1 MRKSFLHR
9 VINVLAAAM
18 LSVQSIAAFGVPSA
32 TMFSNGA
39 LPSFLSGAAGGY
51 RNNGSGAFNNVGS
64 NGNFWVAGPNSPSN
78 GRNLNFNSGNVN
90 PLNNNNRA
98 NGFSVRPVQAFI
110 HRHSFRFFYSDVQL
124 TKARLHELLTDAY
137 LEARKNE
144 RNKTSQLRFE
154 IESERKINVLTD
166 EIWNRTY
173 VVLPPECFII
183 TEPTVREVFA
193 PRFRDRVVSHLL
205 FGMLYPFF
213 ERTFVYDT
221 YSCRLGKGTLV
232 GIDRFEHNIRSVT
245 DNYRYEAFILN
256 LDISGYFM
264 HIVKEILYDYIHSE
278 IEKRRHDWTHRGS
291 HERWED
297 IIDFDL
303 VDFLLRAQLFRDPV
317 KNCTILGSPS
327 DWDPLPA
334 NKSMFNMP
342 PGVGLT
348 IGDVMSQLYS
358 NIYLNPFD
366 QYLKRELHCR
376 YTNRYVDD
384 GRILSRD
391 YAFLEEVKLASAQ
404 FLKERLQLTLH
415 PNKTTITST
424 RDTNGFLGAAIKP
437 FRRYADNKTVARFHR
452 FVAGCEMGMARWPDV
467 DFNGWHSTFNSYL
480 GYFSHFNEWKM
491 LDRTLRASP
500 VRYVFDFNQEYT
512 KATFKPLF
520 V

>member
-1 MRKSFLHR
+1 MGKSFLHR
-9 VINVLAAAM
+9 VINVLAALM
-18 LSVQSIAAFGVPSA
+18 LSAWSAAAFGVPSA
-32 TMFSNGA
+32 TSFSNGT
-39 LPSFLSGAAGGY
+39 LSPFLSGAAGGY

-64 NGNFWVAGPNSPSN
+64 NGYFWVAGPNSATN

-110 HRHSFRFFYSDVQL
+110 YRHTFRFFFSDVQL
-124 TKARLHELLTDAY
+124 SKVQLHELLTNAY

-154 IESERKINVLTD
+154 LDFERKISVLTD

-183 TEPTVREVFA
+183 TSPTIREVFA

-213 ERTFVYDT
+213 ERTFVYDS
-221 YSCRLGKGTLV
+221 YSCRIGKGTLV

-245 DNYRYEAFILN
+245 DNYRHEAYILN

-264 HIVKEILYDYIHSE
+264 HIVKQILYDYIHNE
-278 IEKRRHDWTHRGS
+278 IEKRRGDWTGKGS
-291 HERWED
+291 RQRWED

-317 KNCTILGSPS
+317 KDCTILGSLS
-327 DWDPLPA
+327 DWEPLPA
-334 NKSMFNMP
+334 NKSMFNMQ

-358 NIYLNPFD
+358 NIYLNPYD
-366 QYLKRELHCR
+366 QFVKRELHCR
-376 YTNRYVDD
+376 HSNRYVNDA
-384 GRILSRD
+384 RLLSRS
-391 YAFLEEVKLASAQ
+391 YAFLEDAKAASAQ
-404 FLKERLQLTLH
+404 FLQERLKLTLH

-424 RDTNGFLGAAIKP
+424 RDANYFLGSAIKP
-437 FRRYADNKTVARFHR
+437 YRRYADNKTVARFHR
-452 FVAGCEMGMARWPDV
+452 FVTGCEMAMSRWPDI
-467 DFNGWHSTFNSYL
+467 DFDGWHSTFNSYL
-480 GYFSHFNEWKM
+480 GYFSHFSEWKM
-491 LDRTLRASP
+491 LDRTLRSSA
-500 VRYVFDFNQEYT
+500 VRYVFDFNPEYT
-512 KATFKPLF
+512 KATLKPLTI
-520 V
+520 